1 MCFND
6 FQKNKNKNKNS
17 SYFFFLVTLFLSLND
32 ILTMLSIYRTLIK
45 YR

>member
-6 FQKNKNKNKNS
+6 FQKNKNKNS

>member
-17 SYFFFLVTLFLSLND
+17 SYFFLVTLFLSLND
-32 ILTMLSIYRTLIK
+32 ILTMLSIYQILIK